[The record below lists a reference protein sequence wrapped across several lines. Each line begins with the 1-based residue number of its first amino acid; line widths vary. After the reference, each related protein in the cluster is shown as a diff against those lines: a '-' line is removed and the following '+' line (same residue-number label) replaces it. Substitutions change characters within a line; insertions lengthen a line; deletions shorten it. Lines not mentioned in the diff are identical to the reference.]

1 MKRVLLCRTDAVGDL
16 ILTLPVARSLKAA
29 HPEWVITL
37 LTAKYTAPLLAGES
51 YLDNVVAISKRSLE
65 NLSEVSA
72 LVRDL
77 RRMNFDEAVLF
88 FPRLSLALA
97 LYLAKI
103 PVRIGTSRR
112 GYSFLLNKR
121 VKLQRK
127 HSGKHELEL
136 NYELV
141 EGYYGRLSR
150 LEPQI
155 SVTADERT
163 GASRMLAQA
172 GIDEGHPYVLI
183 HPLSHGSAPNWP
195 ISRYAELAGRLA
207 GEGCFVVVTGS
218 SLEAGEISDL
228 FGNLGNRVVCLAGQT
243 DLPQLKGIIGRA
255 RLVVSGS
262 TGPIHIAG
270 AVGTFAVGIY
280 PPESTLSPRR
290 WGPRGSANK
299 LFSPSVDDSKGEV
312 NALMASIAV
321 EPVAEFIIS
330 RLSADTK
337 SRASSEQ

>member
-16 ILTLPVARSLKAA
+16 ILTLPVARSLKTVQ
-29 HPEWVITL
+29 PELEITL
-37 LTAKYTAPLLAGES
+37 LAAKYTAPLLAGEA
-51 YLDNVVAISKRSLE
+51 YLDNVVAISNRSLE
-65 NLSEVSA
+65 NLNEVNA
-72 LVRDL
+72 LARDL
-77 RRMNFDEAVLF
+77 KRMNFDEAVLF
-88 FPRLSLALA
+88 YPRLSLALA

-103 PVRIGTSRR
+103 PIRIGTSRR
-112 GYSFLLNKR
+112 AYSFLLNRR
-121 VKLQRK
+121 VKLHRK
-127 HSGKHELEL
+127 DSGKHELDL

-141 EGYYGRLSR
+141 EGCYGNLKR

-155 SVTADERT
+155 TVTPDEQVNANRL
-163 GASRMLAQA
+163 LAQV
-172 GIDEGHPYVLI
+172 GIDEGEHYVLI

-195 ISRYAELAGRLA
+195 VERYAELASKLA
-207 GEGCFVVVTGS
+207 GVGHKVVVTGS
-218 SLEAGEISDL
+218 ALESSDIAGF
-228 FGNLGNRVVCLAGQT
+228 FGKLGDKVVNLASRT
-243 DLPQLKGIIGRA
+243 DLPQLKGIIRRA

-280 PPESTLSPRR
+280 PPESTLSPIR

-299 LFSPSVDDSKGEV
+299 LFLPSVDDSKGDA
-312 NALMASIAV
+312 NALMANIAI

-337 SRASSEQ
+337 SKASSE